1 MSLLALIAALL
12 LEQVVPLSSRQFLYH
27 WPAAYVDFFRQH
39 FDAGQNTHGR
49 IAWVLAVVP
58 LLALLWL
65 LYAVLLAQHAVFALA
80 FSVLVLYLCMG
91 FRQFSHYFTDI
102 HQALRDNDL
111 SLARGLL
118 NEWTGKSCSDLNP
131 QEVARFTIEQ
141 ALLASHR
148 HVFGVV
154 FWFVVC
160 MMLGMGPL
168 GAVLY
173 RLATFTANRWRG
185 EDEETSVFGTF
196 AQQACRVLEW
206 LPLRLTAASFAI
218 VGNFEDTIFCWRT
231 QAAEWP
237 VPDEGILL
245 ASGAG
250 ALGIKLGQTIVLDD
264 QPVYRPE
271 LGSGDTV
278 DIDHLQSAVGLVWRT
293 LVFWLVMLLLLT
305 GAHLLG

>member
-1 MSLLALIAALL
+1 MSLIALIVALL
-12 LEQVVPLSSRQFLYH
+12 LEQVVPLSSRHFLYH

-39 FDAGQNTHGR
+39 FDAGQNSHGR
-49 IAWVLAVVP
+49 IAWLLTVLP

-65 LYAVLLAQHAVFALA
+65 LYALLLAQHAVIAWV
-80 FSVLVLYLCMG
+80 FSLVVLYLCMG

-111 SLARGLL
+111 LLARQLL
-118 NEWTGKSCSDLNP
+118 GEWTGKSCSDLNP
-131 QEVARFTIEQ
+131 EEVARLTIEQ

-154 FWFVVC
+154 FWFVIC

-173 RLATFTANRWRG
+173 RLSTFIASQWRG
-185 EDEETSVFGTF
+185 EEEEAAEFGTF
-196 AQQACRVLEW
+196 AQQVCRILEW
-206 LPLRLTAASFAI
+206 FPLRLTACSFAI
-218 VGNFEDTIFCWRT
+218 VGNFEDTIYCWRT

-237 VPDEGILL
+237 EPDEGIIL
-245 ASGAG
+245 AGGAG
-250 ALGIKLGQTIVLDD
+250 ALGIKLGQTLVLDD

-271 LGSGDTV
+271 LGSGDAV

-293 LVFWLVMLLLLT
+293 LVFQLIILMMLT
-305 GAHLLG
+305 VANLLG

>member
-12 LEQVVPLSSRQFLYH
+12 LEQVVPLSSRQFLYE
-27 WPAAYVDFFRQH
+27 WVPAYVKFFRER
-39 FDAGQNTHGR
+39 FDAGERSHGR
-49 IAWVLAVVP
+49 IAWLLAVLP
-58 LLALLWL
+58 PLALVWL
-65 LYAVLLAQHAVFALA
+65 LYAMLLARHAVFAWA
-80 FSVLVLYLCMG
+80 FSVLVLYLSMG

-111 SLARGLL
+111 TLARELL
-118 NEWTGKSCSDLNP
+118 SEWTGKSCNDLNP
-131 QEVARFTIEQ
+131 EEVARYTIEQ

-148 HVFGVV
+148 HVFGVIV
-154 FWFVVC
+154 WFVIF
-160 MMLGMGPL
+160 MLLGLGPL

-173 RLATFTANRWRG
+173 RLAAFIAAQWRG

-237 VPDEGILL
+237 VPDQGILL

-250 ALGIKLGQTIVLDD
+250 ALGVKLGETLVLDD

-271 LGSGDTV
+271 LGSGDAV

>member
-12 LEQVVPLSSRQFLYH
+12 LEQVVPLSSRQFLYE
-27 WPAAYVDFFRQH
+27 WVLAYVEFFREH
-39 FDAGQNTHGR
+39 FDAGERSHGR
-49 IAWVLAVVP
+49 IAWLLAVLP
-58 LLALLWL
+58 PLALVWL
-65 LYAVLLAQHAVFALA
+65 LYALLLAQHALFAWA
-80 FSVLVLYLCMG
+80 FSLLVLYLSMV

-111 SLARGLL
+111 SLARELL
-118 NEWTGKSCSDLNP
+118 DEWTGKSCKDLNP
-131 QEVARFTIEQ
+131 QEVARYTIEQ

-148 HVFGVV
+148 HVFGVI

-173 RLATFTANRWRG
+173 RLVTFTANRWRG
-185 EDEETSVFGTF
+185 EDEGGNAFGTF

-206 LPLRLTAASFAI
+206 LPLRLTASSFAI

-237 VPDEGILL
+237 EPDEGILL

-250 ALGIKLGQTIVLDD
+250 ALGVKLGDTLVLDD

-271 LGSGDTV
+271 LGSGDAV
-278 DIDHLQSAVGLVWRT
+278 DIEHLQSAVGLVWRT

>member
-185 EDEETSVFGTF
+185 EDEETSMFGTF

-206 LPLRLTAASFAI
+206 LPLRLTASSFAI
-218 VGNFEDTIFCWRT
+218 VGNFEDTIFSWRT

-237 VPDEGILL
+237 EPDEGILL

-250 ALGIKLGQTIVLDD
+250 ALGVKLGETLVLDD

-271 LGSGDTV
+271 LGSGDAV

-293 LVFWLVMLLLLT
+293 LVFQLIILMMLT
-305 GAHLLG
+305 VANLLG

>member
-1 MSLLALIAALL
+1 M
-12 LEQVVPLSSRQFLYH
+12 
-27 WPAAYVDFFRQH
+27 
-39 FDAGQNTHGR
+39 
-49 IAWVLAVVP
+49 
-58 LLALLWL
+58 
-65 LYAVLLAQHAVFALA
+65 
-80 FSVLVLYLCMG
+80 
-91 FRQFSHYFTDI
+91 
-102 HQALRDNDL
+102 
-111 SLARGLL
+111 
-118 NEWTGKSCSDLNP
+118 
-131 QEVARFTIEQ
+131 
-141 ALLASHR
+141 
-148 HVFGVV
+148 
-154 FWFVVC
+154 
-160 MMLGMGPL
+160 
-168 GAVLY
+168 
-173 RLATFTANRWRG
+173 
-185 EDEETSVFGTF
+185 FGTF

-237 VPDEGILL
+237 VPDQGILL

>member
-39 FDAGQNTHGR
+39 FDAGQQRHDR

-185 EDEETSVFGTF
+185 EDEETSMFGTF

-206 LPLRLTAASFAI
+206 LPLRLTASSFAI

-237 VPDEGILL
+237 EPDEGILL

-250 ALGIKLGQTIVLDD
+250 ALGVKLGQTIVLDD

-271 LGSGDTV
+271 LGSGDAV
-278 DIDHLQSAVGLVWRT
+278 DIEHLQSAVGLVWRT
-293 LVFWLVMLLLLT
+293 LVFQLIILMMLT
-305 GAHLLG
+305 VANLLG